1 MLTTVTAFIQKQKI
15 NGMPSAS
22 EHKELPFESERFK
35 EVWEK
40 WLNYRR
46 EQKLRPY
53 KPIGLEMV
61 LKKLVRLSNGYEPM
75 AIDLIIQA
83 MENTWQ
89 GIYPLQKDYYGTAKN
104 NQPGASANQ
113 RGTSADRIKRAKDW

>member
-1 MLTTVTAFIQKQKI
+1 METAFIQKQKI

-22 EHKELPFESERFK
+22 DEPHLPFTSDRFK

-46 EQKLRPY
+46 ENRFRPY

-61 LKKLVRLSNGYEPM
+61 FKKLIRLSNGYEPM
-75 AIDLIIQA
+75 AIDLINQA
-83 MENTWQ
+83 MENSWQ
-89 GIYPLQKDYYGTAKN
+89 GIYPLQKDYYGTTN
-104 NQPGASANQ
+104 NNKPGNAGG
-113 RGTSADRIKRAKDW
+113 RPGTSADRIKRAKEW